1 MGWQDD
7 AVVSPP
13 AWRQDEVVKPQRG
26 FMDELGHQVGLTGRY
41 ALEGLSAL
49 PVMIADAPTRI
60 INAGAGLWNMATGG
74 NVPRIKPIAESIPG
88 WLTQAGLPEP
98 ETPGERVV
106 GDASRAVAGVGGG
119 LGVAT
124 TIPQKLSAALTAR
137 PAMQAA
143 SAATGGA
150 AAGLTRESDGG
161 PAAQLSAALV
171 GATIPGLAVNGLPA
185 ATRFAFRGGEANLP
199 QIRQNISDFETS
211 GTSPT
216 VGQATGGRIARATES
231 ILSKSPGGAGP
242 MVAKANAQQSDLG
255 QGLDEL
261 AANLSP
267 KSSAT
272 LAGRTIERGI
282 SGEGGFIDQFKNQQ
296 QQLYDALDQHMPSG
310 TRIDVSNTRNALAD
324 LNAGIPGAPNVSAFF
339 KNAKIQGIES
349 ALKADTEGVDSIL
362 ARPDIPDQLKELVSG
377 VPKKE
382 AAEMLSG
389 FIDGKLPYEALKK
402 LRTLVGNEMT
412 DSTFASDVP
421 RSKWTRLY
429 AALSDDLGNAA
440 QQRGP
445 QATQAWQRANWYTRA
460 GMDRIDALRSVVD
473 RAGGPERVFQA
484 ATSGT
489 REGATT
495 LRGVMQSLPE
505 DGQKLLSATVI
516 RRLGIASPGAQN
528 ELGDQFSTQ
537 TFLTNWNKLSPEAKT
552 TLFGRF
558 GPQFAGDMDRI
569 ARVASNLRQGSQ
581 VFANPSGTAQVVSA
595 QSAGLTAL
603 GALATGHP
611 MVAAGV
617 GVGVGGSNL
626 FARVLTNPTV
636 VHWLAKSVDK
646 PSATLPAQIN
656 LLAQAAASN
665 RDPEAQRVA
674 QWLRQATQA
683 KSDDQLDYSRP

>member
-7 AVVSPP
+7 AVISAP
-13 AWRQDEVVKPQRG
+13 AWQQDEIVKPERS
-26 FMDELGHQVGLTGRY
+26 FMGELGHQAGLTGRY
-41 ALEGLSAL
+41 AIEGMSAL
-49 PVMIADAPTRI
+49 PAMIADAPARI
-60 INAGAGLWNMATGG
+60 INAGTGLWNMATGG
-74 NVPRIKPIAESIPG
+74 NVSRIKPIAESIPN
-88 WLTQAGLPEP
+88 WLTQAGFPEP
-98 ETPGERVV
+98 ETAGERVI
-106 GDASRAVAGVGGG
+106 GDASRAVAGVGAG
-119 LGVAT
+119 LGLGAT
-124 TIPQKLSAALTAR
+124 LPQKLSAALTAR

-143 SAATGGA
+143 SAATGGVA
-150 AAGLTRESDGG
+150 GGLTRESGGG

-171 GATIPGLAVNGLPA
+171 GSTVPGLAVNGVPA

-199 QIRQNISDFETS
+199 QIRQNIGDFESS

-216 VGQATGGRIARATES
+216 VGQATGGRVARATES

-242 MVAKANAQQSDLG
+242 MVAKANDQQSGIG
-255 QGLDEL
+255 QGLYDL
-261 AANLSP
+261 AATLSP

-272 LAGRTIERGI
+272 LSGRTIERGI
-282 SGEGGFIDQFKNQQ
+282 SGDGGFIDQFKQQQ
-296 QQLYDALDQHMPSG
+296 QQLYNALDQHIPSG
-310 TRIDVSNTRNALAD
+310 TRIDVSNTKNALAD

-339 KNAKIQGIES
+339 KNAKIQGIEG
-349 ALKADTEGVDSIL
+349 ALKADTEGLDSIL
-362 ARPDIPDQLKELVSG
+362 ARPDIPDQLKQLVSG

-389 FIDGKLPYEALKK
+389 FVDGKLPYEALKK
-402 LRTLVGNEMT
+402 LRTLVGNEMA

-440 QQRGP
+440 QERGP
-445 QATQAWQRANWYTRA
+445 QATQTWQRANWYTRA
-460 GMDRIDALRSVVD
+460 GMDRIDALRNIVE
-473 RAGGPERVFQA
+473 RAGGPENIFQA

-516 RRLGIASPGAQN
+516 RRLGMAGPGAQN
-528 ELGDQFSTQ
+528 DLGDAFSTNA
-537 TFLTNWNKLSPEAKT
+537 FLTNWNKLSPEAKT

-558 GPQFAGDMDRI
+558 GPQFASDMDRI

-617 GVGVGGSNL
+617 GAGVAGGNI
-626 FARVLTNPTV
+626 FARLMTNPTV
-636 VHWLAKSVDK
+636 VHWLAESSKV
-646 PSATLPAQIN
+646 PSTALPVQIN
-656 LLAQAAASN
+656 LLSQMGAKNKDAEVQQFA
-665 RDPEAQRVA
+665 D
-674 QWLRQATQA
+674 WLREATTA
-683 KSDDQLDYSRP
+683 TRK